1 MGPLYATS
9 THKLS
14 KLSTKENVKPLDE
27 TKALNTIMDTDIAT
41 YRYKK
46 EYDDNQNPEASV
58 IIDDVHDKPQ
68 WKTPGVFKDK
78 SGSYRN
84 DSALLAYTVKAVQ
97 ALSHKVDKLTEE
109 NNKLKKQ
116 LKSKSQ
122 LLFILKRF

>member
-1 MGPLYATS
+1 
-9 THKLS
+9 
-14 KLSTKENVKPLDE
+14 
-27 TKALNTIMDTDIAT
+27 MDTDIAT

-46 EYDDNQNPEASV
+46 EYDDNQNHEASV

-97 ALSHKVDKLTEE
+97 ELSHKVDKLTEE

-116 LKSKSQ
+116 LKSKS
-122 LLFILKRF
+122 